1 MTNTGAKCS
10 AMKCK
15 CEKIIPQKRVEMGFN
30 VCIECST
37 TEKYG
42 CIDIVYHKTGNTI
55 EILDAE
61 DARKMKKLSQRRGFG
76 SLRALG
82 AGSSDIGKRE
92 IKIGASNAFVGSQ
105 QSFEREGE
113 RAVLFLETFG
123 REKALE
129 SIESARKGCKI
140 SIEQASKLAKIITI
154 LSPEEEALEVKKEVV
169 VSSEITDVF
178 KYWKM

>member
-1 MTNTGAKCS
+1 
-10 AMKCK
+10 
-15 CEKIIPQKRVEMGFN
+15 MGYK
-30 VCIECST
+30 VCVECST

-42 CIDIVYHKTGNTI
+42 CIDIIYHKTGNTI

-82 AGSSDIGKRE
+82 AGSSETVKGE

-105 QSFEREGE
+105 KSFEREGE
-113 RAVLFLETFG
+113 RAMLFLETFG
-123 REKALE
+123 IQKALE
-129 SIESARKGCKI
+129 SIESAKKSSRI
-140 SIEQASKLAKIITI
+140 SIDQVVRLKRIITL
-154 LSPEEEALEVKKEVV
+154 LSPEEKAPEVRKEDVV
-169 VSSEITDVF
+169 TQEILDVF